1 MVADEHFS
9 WEHPLEFIS
18 YHFGDFNLSMS
29 EVIPLHEPVSFGG
42 G

>member
-1 MVADEHFS
+1 MVADEHFP

-18 YHFGDFNLSMS
+18 YRLGDFNPSIS
-29 EVIPLHEPVSFGG
+29 EFIPLHEPVSFGG